1 MCVCVCVHAHAQSW
15 SILCDPMNYRLPGSS
30 VHRIFQAR
38 ILKWVAIS
46 SSRGSSQSRDRTC
59 VSCIGRQIPYH
70 WGTWEDQ
77 YTHTH
82 TYAKSLQL
90 CPTLCNPM
98 NYSLPVSSV
107 HGILQARILEG
118 VNFHALLQGIFP
130 DPGIEP
136 VSLTSPALTG
146 GFITSAT
153 WEVTGKFITSAT
165 KRERGDGG
173 CICIYMYLYT
183 HI

>member
-1 MCVCVCVHAHAQSW
+1 MCACVCAQLCP
-15 SILCDPMNYRLPGSS
+15 IPCDPMNYRLPGSS
-30 VHRIFQAR
+30 VHRIFQGR

-46 SSRGSSQSRDRTC
+46 SSRGSSQSRDGTC

-77 YTHTH
+77 YTHTRTH
-82 TYAKSLQL
+82 TCAKSLQL

-98 NYSLPVSSV
+98 DCSLPVSSV

-118 VNFHALLQGIFP
+118 VDFHTLLQGIFF

-136 VSLTSPALTG
+136 VSLTSPALADG
-146 GFITSAT
+146 FFITSAT
-153 WEVTGKFITSAT
+153 
-165 KRERGDGG
+165 
-173 CICIYMYLYT
+173 
-183 HI
+183 

>member
-1 MCVCVCVHAHAQSW
+1 MGCHFFLQGIFAIQGSN
-15 SILCDPMNYRLPGSS
+15 LCLLHWQADSLPLR
-30 VHRIFQAR
+30 H
-38 ILKWVAIS
+38 L
-46 SSRGSSQSRDRTC
+46 
-59 VSCIGRQIPYH
+59 GRPIH
-70 WGTWEDQ
+70 THTH
-77 YTHTH
+77 THTH